1 MTDEGLLDTS
11 VFIASES
18 GRELRQER
26 LPARGFVCVVT
37 VAELQAGVLAAR

>member
-18 GRELRQER
+18 GRELRHER
-26 LPARGFVCVVT
+26 LPARGYVCVVT
-37 VAELQAGVLAAR
+37 VAELQAGVLAAA